1 MKLLKKDY
9 IDILKHYNVIFNEN
23 IPINL
28 LRKTTE
34 NIIAKKLCRCTK
46 KVKNKDVNKDESR
59 AIAICKN
66 SVILKKNLNIHN
78 FKCKNKVELKSL
90 KNNKNREKLFKNS
103 QTIKLIPKKIP
114 KKKYKTR
121 KKKL

>member
-9 IDILKHYNVIFNEN
+9 IDILKHYNVTFNEN
-23 IPINL
+23 LPINL

-34 NIIAKKLCRCTK
+34 NIIAKKLCRCSK
-46 KVKNKDVNKDESR
+46 QVKNKDANKDESR
-59 AIAICKN
+59 AIAICNN
-66 SVILKKNLNIHN
+66 SVVLKKNLRIHS
-78 FKCKNKVELKSL
+78 FKCKSKVELKSL
-90 KNNKNREKLFKNS
+90 KNNKNKEKLFKNS